1 MQCLLIWK
9 SWIITHQYL
18 NIYCHGL
25 LKSGFNSWVNNLL
38 QMLPSKDINFV
49 GYTYK
54 NFEIVNENEIP
65 GIGMY
70 IPPSLSNFFYISFI
84 SLQICH
90 YFLSRIKKNPFN
102 LLFPLCTWILLPA
115 NNGMFYSLYH
125 SNLIPKLF
133 NWDFILYGDWTCQC
147 HGLTWDVYCHEF
159 FLLASNFTVSLN
171 RCLIIWFWSRFQ

>member
-1 MQCLLIWK
+1 MICCRCFHLKILTSLAIHIRILK
-9 SWIITHQYL
+9 SWMRMKYL
-18 NIYCHGL
+18 ELVCI
-25 LKSGFNSWVNNLL
+25 
-38 QMLPSKDINFV
+38 
-49 GYTYK
+49 
-54 NFEIVNENEIP
+54 
-65 GIGMY
+65 
-70 IPPSLSNFFYISFI
+70 SLRLSLIFFYISFI

-115 NNGMFYSLYH
+115 NNGMFYSLHH

-171 RCLIIWFWSRFQ
+171 RCLIIWFWSCFQ